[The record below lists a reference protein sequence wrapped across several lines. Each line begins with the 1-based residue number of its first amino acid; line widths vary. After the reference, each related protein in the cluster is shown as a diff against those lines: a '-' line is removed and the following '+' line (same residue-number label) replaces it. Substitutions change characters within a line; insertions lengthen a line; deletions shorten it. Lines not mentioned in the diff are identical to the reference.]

1 MMDYSTK
8 IALAGLEI
16 GAMKISTA
24 NPFEWA
30 SGYKMPIYNDNRMFL
45 YYPEYRKLISDA
57 YIERI
62 KEKGIKFNV
71 IAGTSTAGI
80 SPGTTLADRLEKP
93 FVYIRDKQKEHG
105 LRNKIEGIDVDSNLN
120 GKITILIEDLISTGG
135 SSVNAI
141 QSIRN
146 ANGICNHC
154 LSIFNY
160 GFNEAQDT
168 FDILNPKCNVESL
181 LYYQKLL
188 EVAISKNKISEEQ
201 LKILKEW
208 REDPFNWGE
217 KHGFPRVIKK

>member
-105 LRNKIEGIDVDSNLN
+105 LRNKIECIDVDSNLN
-120 GKITILIEDLISTGG
+120 GKITILIEDLIS
-135 SSVNAI
+135 
-141 QSIRN
+141 
-146 ANGICNHC
+146 
-154 LSIFNY
+154 
-160 GFNEAQDT
+160 
-168 FDILNPKCNVESL
+168 
-181 LYYQKLL
+181 
-188 EVAISKNKISEEQ
+188 
-201 LKILKEW
+201 
-208 REDPFNWGE
+208 
-217 KHGFPRVIKK
+217 